1 MTGAIDLDSIVAIDV
16 HVHAMR
22 PDTPGVENEVSRR
35 TREDQ
40 ARRWKSDLVNITLDQ
55 TADYYRERRML
66 AVVFPVDTERHMG
79 DSRVPNLD
87 VAAAARR
94 HPDVMIPFASIDP
107 RRPDAIREA
116 RDLIEN
122 HGVKGFKFH
131 PSIQGFA
138 TDEPA
143 AYELYEVLAGYG
155 SIALFHSGQT
165 GIGRTSPG
173 GGGVRL
179 KHSNPMLLDD
189 IAVDFPEL
197 RLIIAH
203 PSFPW
208 QAEALAVARHK
219 QNVFIDLS
227 GWSPKYFE
235 EQLVQHANSLISDKV
250 LFGSDFP
257 VLTPDRWL
265 ADAETRGFKSEVLP
279 KILKSNAA
287 RLLGLAED

>member
-1 MTGAIDLDSIVAIDV
+1 VSGIDLAAIDAIDF

-22 PDTPGVENEVSRR
+22 PDTPGVENDKARR

-40 ARRWKSDLVNITLDQ
+40 SLRWKSDLVNITLDE
-55 TADYYRERRML
+55 TATYYRERRMA
-66 AVVFPVDTERHMG
+66 AVVFPVDSTRYMG
-79 DSRVPNLD
+79 DSAVPNTD
-87 VAAAARR
+87 VAAAANR
-94 HPDVMIPFASIDP
+94 HPDVLIPFASIDP
-107 RRPDAIREA
+107 LRPGAVEEA
-116 RDLIEN
+116 EDLLTN
-122 HGVKGFKFH
+122 HGVRGFKFH
-131 PSIQGFA
+131 ASVQGFA
-138 TDEPA
+138 PDDPA
-143 AYELYEVLAGYG
+143 AYALYEVIARHR

-189 IAVDFPEL
+189 IAVDFPDL
-197 RLIIAH
+197 TLVIAH

-219 QNVFIDLS
+219 ENVFIDLS

-235 EQLVQHANSLISDKV
+235 GQLVQHANTLISDKV

-265 ADAETRGFKSEVLP
+265 ADFAQRDFRDPVRQR
-279 KILKSNAA
+279 ILKDNAA
-287 RLLGLAED
+287 RVLGFA

>member
-1 MTGAIDLDSIVAIDV
+1 MSEAIDLEKIVAIDI

-22 PDTPGVENEVSRR
+22 PDTPGVENELSRQ

-40 ARRWKSDLVNITLDQ
+40 ARRWKSDLVNISLDG
-55 TADYYRERRML
+55 TAEYYRERRML
-66 AVVFPVDTERHMG
+66 AVVFPVDSERHMG
-79 DSRVPNLD
+79 DSRVPNRD

-94 HPDVMIPFASIDP
+94 NRDALIPFASIDP
-107 RRPDAIREA
+107 RRDGALDEA

-131 PSIQGFA
+131 PSVQGFA
-138 TDEPA
+138 PDEPA
-143 AYELYEVLAGYG
+143 AYAMYELLADYR

-165 GIGRTSPG
+165 GIGRNLEG

-179 KHSNPMLLDD
+179 KYSNPMLIDD
-189 IAVDFPEL
+189 IAVDFPQL
-197 RLIIAH
+197 KLVIAH

-208 QAEALAVARHK
+208 QSEQLAVARHK
-219 QNVFIDLS
+219 KNVFIDLS

-235 EQLVQHANSLISDKV
+235 EQLVQHTNSLIPDKV

-265 ADAETRGFKSEVLP
+265 ADAELRGFRPSIMPGL
-279 KILKSNAA
+279 LKHNAA
-287 RLLGLAED
+287 RLLGLS

>member
-1 MTGAIDLDSIVAIDV
+1 MTHIDLDDIVAIDV
-16 HVHAMR
+16 HVHALR
-22 PDTPGVENEVSRR
+22 PDTPGAENELSRK

-40 ARRWKSDLVNITLDQ
+40 ARRWKTDLVNITLDE

-66 AVVFPVDTERHMG
+66 AVIFPVDSERHMG
-79 DSRVPNLD
+79 DSPVPNTD
-87 VAAAARR
+87 VAAAAARN
-94 HPDVMIPFASIDP
+94 PDALIPFASIDP
-107 RRPDAIREA
+107 RRPTAIDEA
-116 RDLIEN
+116 RNLIEN

-131 PSIQGFA
+131 PSIQGFT

-143 AYELYEVLAGYG
+143 AYAMYELLAEYR

-165 GIGRTSPG
+165 GIGRNLPG

-179 KHSNPMLLDD
+179 KHSNPMLIDD

-208 QAEALAVARHK
+208 QSEALAVARHK

-235 EQLVQHANSLISDKV
+235 EQLVQHANSLIPDKV

-265 ADAETRGFKSEVLP
+265 ADAELRDFRPATMPGL
-279 KILKSNAA
+279 LKLNAA
-287 RLLGLAED
+287 RLLGIG